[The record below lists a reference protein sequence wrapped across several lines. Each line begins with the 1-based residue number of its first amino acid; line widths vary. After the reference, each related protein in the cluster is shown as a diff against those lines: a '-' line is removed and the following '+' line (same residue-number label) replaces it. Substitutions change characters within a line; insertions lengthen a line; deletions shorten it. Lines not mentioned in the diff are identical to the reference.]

1 MLGMAR
7 TKDSCGRFLVL
18 DGVDGCGK
26 STQATRLAQRL
37 GAGGQEVLHV
47 REPGTTA
54 VGESLRSLLLDED
67 VHLEAPVETLL
78 FAAARRQLLDELV
91 GPALE
96 RGAHVVCERFH
107 ASTYAYQGV
116 AGELEP
122 TAVMGLVETWAGDPA
137 PHMELILELDPVT
150 AGARRGADRDR
161 IEAKGMDYQKAVAV
175 GYGRYAELRGTAR
188 LVDASGSA
196 DEVAERIWLEVQR
209 VL

>member
-1 MLGMAR
+1 MAR

-26 STQATRLAQRL
+26 STQATRLAERL
-37 GAGGQEVLHV
+37 SVAGQEVLHV

-54 VGESLRSLLLDED
+54 VGESLRTLLLDAD
-67 VHLEAPVETLL
+67 VHLEASVETLL

-107 ASTYAYQGV
+107 ASTYAYQAV

-122 TAVMGLVETWAGDPA
+122 TAVMGLLESWASDPA
-137 PHMELILELDPVT
+137 PHLELILDLDPET
-150 AGARRGADRDR
+150 ALGRRGADSDR
-161 IEAKGMDYQKAVAV
+161 IEAKGLAFQQAVAR

-188 LVDASGSA
+188 LVDASGSL
-196 DEVAERIWLEVQR
+196 DGVSELIWEEVQR